1 MTQAGGNSAPGDA
14 SNPEVG
20 MQAALPSST
29 ADQLDALQDHIL
41 QSLDAAAD
49 VLSRMS
55 QDSAEGSAVAASC
68 DAYLQHISASQV
80 RTTMQLH
87 RKLPSSMRR
96 AHPAECNTFP

>member
-1 MTQAGGNSAPGDA
+1 
-14 SNPEVG
+14 

-49 VLSRMS
+49 VLSGMS
-55 QDSAEGSAVAASC
+55 QESTEGSAVAASC
-68 DAYLQHISASQV
+68 DAYQQHISASQV
-80 RTTMQLH
+80 RTMMQLH

-96 AHPAECNTFP
+96 AQPAECHSLPQSVNMHC